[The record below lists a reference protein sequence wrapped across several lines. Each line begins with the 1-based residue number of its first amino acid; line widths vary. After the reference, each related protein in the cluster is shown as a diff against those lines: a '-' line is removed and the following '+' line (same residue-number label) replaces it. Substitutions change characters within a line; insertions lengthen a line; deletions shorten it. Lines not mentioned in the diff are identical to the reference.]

1 MLMTKMMN
9 TVIKIS
15 SLILLAFTLVSCD
28 QGEENGEQNGTDG
41 ARLMPVETVIIEP
54 DNFNDFVRTTGTVE
68 AIDDAMISS
77 ETSGRI
83 LSIKDRGERVQKGG
97 VIAQIDDRLI
107 QAQYEA
113 AKTGYELAEDTFNR
127 FESLHADSI
136 ISTQDYNSAR
146 AQRDQARAQLNQV
159 EKQLQDSKIEAPFS
173 GRIEERFISTGELI
187 NPGMP
192 VVRLVNTDLIRVISG
207 VPERYSGEITEGSKV
222 QLNFGGLNGETRE
235 STVTYASNVLDPET
249 RTYAIEVEMRNS
261 EQLIKPDMVVD
272 LLLERQTLENVIIIP
287 RTAVLRNEDGQSV
300 YIASEQDGEKV
311 ARLVNVETGSAG
323 GALIQIVNG
332 LSDGDELV
340 VNGVRNL
347 SEGDVLNILN
357 TETSIER
364 AEKLKS
370 ADRPVVSY

>member
-28 QGEENGEQNGTDG
+28 QGEENGEQNGTNG

-68 AIDDAMISS
+68 AIEDAMISS

-272 LLLERQTLENVIIIP
+272 LLLERRTLENVIIIP

>member
-28 QGEENGEQNGTDG
+28 QGEENGEQNGTNG

-207 VPERYSGEITEGSKV
+207 VPEIYSGEITEGSKV

-272 LLLERQTLENVIIIP
+272 LLLERRTLENVIIIP

>member
-28 QGEENGEQNGTDG
+28 QGEENGEQNGTNG

-68 AIDDAMISS
+68 AIEDAVISS

-83 LSIKDRGERVQKGG
+83 LSLKDRGERVQKGD

-159 EKQLQDSKIEAPFS
+159 EKQLQDSKIEAPFT
-173 GRIEERFISTGELI
+173 GRIEERFIRTGELI

-192 VVRLVNTDLIRVISG
+192 VVRLVNTDLIRILSG
-207 VPERYSGEITEGSKV
+207 VPERYSGEITEGSRV

-235 STVTYASNVLDPET
+235 STITYASNVLDPET

-272 LLLERQTLENVIIIP
+272 LLLERRTLENVIIIP

-357 TETSIER
+357 TETSKER
-364 AEKLKS
+364 AEKLKT
-370 ADRPVVSY
+370 ADRPVVSF

>member
-28 QGEENGEQNGTDG
+28 QGEENGEQNGTNG

>member
-28 QGEENGEQNGTDG
+28 QGEENGEQNGTNG

-272 LLLERQTLENVIIIP
+272 LLLERRTLENVIIIP

>member
-9 TVIKIS
+9 TVIKFS
-15 SLILLAFTLVSCD
+15 SLILLAFTLISCD
-28 QGEENGEQNGTDG
+28 QGEENGEQNGTNG

-68 AIDDAMISS
+68 AIEDAMISS

-83 LSIKDRGERVQKGG
+83 LSIKDRGERVQKGD

-159 EKQLQDSKIEAPFS
+159 EKQLQDSKIEAPFT
-173 GRIEERFISTGELI
+173 GRIEERFIRTGELI

-192 VVRLVNTDLIRVISG
+192 VVRLVNTDLIRILSG

-235 STVTYASNVLDPET
+235 STITYASNVLDPET
-249 RTYAIEVEMRNS
+249 RTYAIEVEIRNS
-261 EQLIKPDMVVD
+261 EQLIKPEMVVD
-272 LLLERQTLENVIIIP
+272 LLLERRTLENVIIIP

-300 YIASEQDGEKV
+300 YIASEQNGDKV

-357 TETSIER
+357 TETSKER
-364 AEKLKS
+364 AEKLKT
-370 ADRPVVSY
+370 ADRPVVSF

>member
-9 TVIKIS
+9 TVIKIT
-15 SLILLAFTLVSCD
+15 SLILLAFALVSCD
-28 QGEENGEQNGTDG
+28 QGEENGEQNGTNG

-68 AIDDAMISS
+68 AIEDAVISS

-83 LSIKDRGERVQKGG
+83 LSIKDRGERVQKGD
-97 VIAQIDDRLI
+97 VIAQIDDRMI

-249 RTYAIEVEMRNS
+249 RTYAIEMEMSNS
-261 EQLIKPDMVVD
+261 EQLIKPEMVVD
-272 LLLERQTLENVIIIP
+272 LLLERRTLENVIIIP

-300 YIASEQDGEKV
+300 YIASEQNGDKV

>member
-28 QGEENGEQNGTDG
+28 QGEENGEQNGTNG

-68 AIDDAMISS
+68 AIEDAVISS

-83 LSIKDRGERVQKGG
+83 LSLKDRGERVQKGD

-192 VVRLVNTDLIRVISG
+192 VVRLVNTDLIRVLSG
-207 VPERYSGEITEGSKV
+207 VPERYSGEIMEGSKV

-272 LLLERQTLENVIIIP
+272 LLLERRTLENVIIIP

-357 TETSIER
+357 TETSKER
-364 AEKLKS
+364 AEKLKT
-370 ADRPVVSY
+370 ADRPVVSF